1 MNFLFI
7 YHQEYFTGINYN
19 KKNCKNLYI
28 IKCWNILLYYDVDM
42 KYVNWKRHSVETY
55 YQKIKK
61 GVFNDDYLIYI
72 YIIYIYI

>member
-1 MNFLFI
+1 M
-7 YHQEYFTGINYN
+7 
-19 KKNCKNLYI
+19 YI

-61 GVFNDDYLIYI
+61 CVFNDDYLIYI
-72 YIIYIYI
+72 YIIYIYIYI